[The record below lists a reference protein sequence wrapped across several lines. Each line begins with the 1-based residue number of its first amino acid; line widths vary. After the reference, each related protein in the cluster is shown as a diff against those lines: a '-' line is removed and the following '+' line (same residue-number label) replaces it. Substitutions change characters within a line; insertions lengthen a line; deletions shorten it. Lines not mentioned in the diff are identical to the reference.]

1 MRYLILVT
9 LVACG
14 PKHLVV
20 TWVSAGANT
29 SERIEIESN
38 GHGLYTSATDGVL
51 EKNERLD
58 LTKDQLGELAEV
70 FRTHHACELV
80 EDPAYKP
87 VAGEAKIS
95 LELAFPDQRC
105 KVVLWDLEWQRG
117 RAKEITE
124 TMRSMRPL
132 RVPRSSRTR

>member
-1 MRYLILVT
+1 VRYLILIA
-9 LVACG
+9 LAACG

-20 TWVSAGANT
+20 TWVSAGTST

-38 GHGLYTSATDGVL
+38 GHGQYTSATDGVM

-70 FRTHHACELV
+70 FRTHHACQLA
-80 EDPAYKP
+80 EDPTYTP
-87 VAGEAKIS
+87 VAGEGKIS

-105 KVVLWDLEWQRG
+105 KVVLWDFEWQRG
-117 RAKEITE
+117 HAKEITE

-132 RVPRSSRTR
+132 RAPRSPR

>member
-1 MRYLILVT
+1 
-9 LVACG
+9 
-14 PKHLVV
+14 VV

-29 SERIEIESN
+29 SERIEIENN
-38 GHGLYTSATDGVL
+38 GHGLYTSATDGVP

-58 LTKDQLGELAEV
+58 LTKAQLDELAEV
-70 FRTHHACELV
+70 FRTHHACGLA
-80 EDPAYKP
+80 EDPTYKP

-132 RVPRSSRTR
+132 RTPRSSRTR